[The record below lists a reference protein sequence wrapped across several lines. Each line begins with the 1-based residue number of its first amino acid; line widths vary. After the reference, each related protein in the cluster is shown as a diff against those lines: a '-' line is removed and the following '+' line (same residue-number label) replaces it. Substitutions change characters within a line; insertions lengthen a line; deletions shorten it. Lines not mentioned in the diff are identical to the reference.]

1 MSPFALLSNIEFEQK
16 SALDRGIHI
25 MIRVIT
31 IEREYGCGAAKI
43 AQSLS
48 DRLGWKLWDQLLT
61 QEVARLA
68 HCQQS
73 EVRPREERLDPLY
86 YRLLKSFTLGSYEG
100 SPGTPVEMLDADS
113 IVRISERVVRDA
125 AAAGDCIIVGRGSQH
140 FLRTR
145 NDTLRLFLYAPR
157 EKKIDRLISEG
168 KKKADAEMLV
178 DTVDDERGA
187 FIKKYFHADW
197 PNRSVY
203 HAMLNTAV
211 GDGIVIQAIL
221 SFLP

>member
-1 MSPFALLSNIEFEQK
+1 MLST
-16 SALDRGIHI
+16 R

-31 IEREYGCGAAKI
+31 IEREFGCGASKI
-43 AQSLS
+43 ARTLS

-73 EVRPREERLDPLY
+73 EIGRREERRDPLY
-86 YRLLKSFTLGSYEG
+86 YRWLKSFALGGYEG
-100 SPGTPVEMLDADS
+100 SPMPPVETLDADS
-113 IVRISERVVRDA
+113 ILRISELVVQDA
-125 AAAGDCIIVGRGSQH
+125 AAAGDCVIVGRGSQH
-140 FLRTR
+140 FLRSR
-145 NDTLRLFLYAPR
+145 DDTLRFFLYASR
-157 EKKIDRLISEG
+157 DKKIDRLISEG
-168 KKKADAEMLV
+168 QTRADAEKLV

-203 HAMLNTAV
+203 HAMLNTAT
-211 GDGIVIQAIL
+211 GDTGVIQAIL
-221 SFLP
+221 SFLR